1 MFAQSE
7 ETAGATWAFCLSFAL
22 LRMTS
27 GCTKP
32 SLPERADEAAI
43 RELDA
48 WWSKAALMNDPET
61 TVSNHTDD
69 AQLLPPVE
77 PMAIGKRAFLESW
90 GRLLGPGV
98 PACWTVA
105 GAPAREEVTQLRPVA
120 AVDVDVAVGKV
131 AGPEAG
137 RTAACSADYEPDEA
151 VLLV

>member
-7 ETAGATWAFCLSFAL
+7 ETAGATWAFWLSFAL

-32 SLPERADEAAI
+32 TLPERADEAAI

-48 WWSKAALMNDPET
+48 WWSKPALMNDPET

-77 PMAIGKRAFLESW
+77 PMAIGKRAFGSR
-90 GRLLGPGV
+90 GAGCLGLAWLP
-98 PACWTVA
+98 
-105 GAPAREEVTQLRPVA
+105 
-120 AVDVDVAVGKV
+120 
-131 AGPEAG
+131 AGPLPA
-137 RTAACSADYEPDEA
+137 PPP
-151 VLLV
+151 VKK